1 MKQSYLKDKVKK
13 NFKLSKAVIP
23 NSFTAL
29 NALCGYISIVQ
40 SVNGNYESAFFFIV
54 FAGLFDL
61 FDGILARLVKTSSEF
76 GVQLDSLSDVISF
89 GVAPAFLIYHASLQE
104 FGWLGILLSGIFV
117 VFGAFRLA
125 RFNVQVSDYSVKTDF
140 KGLPI
145 PIAAL
150 TLSSFV
156 WNFHNGIVITSPFNI
171 FVIPLLVVLSLL
183 MVSTVKYNALPK
195 LSLQSLK
202 QKPVFIGFVIVSLVA
217 LIMSKGDYL
226 FYIFLVLVLFGIF
239 RAIFELFTKSQNN
252 DTAEEIN

>member
-1 MKQSYLKDKVKK
+1 MKK
-13 NFKLSKAVIP
+13 NFRLSKAIIP

-29 NALCGYISIVQ
+29 NALCGYISITL
-40 SVNGNYESAFFFIV
+40 SVNSQYEMAFFFIV

-89 GVAPAFLIYHASLQE
+89 GVAPAFLIYHTSLYE
-104 FGWLGILLSGIFV
+104 LGWLGILISGAYV

-156 WNFHNGIVITSPFNI
+156 WNFYSDGSIISPYDS
-171 FVIPLLVVLSLL
+171 FVIPLIIILSIL

-195 LSLQSLK
+195 ISIDSLK
-202 QKPVFIGFVIVSLVA
+202 RKPVFIGFIILSIIA
-217 LIMSKGDYL
+217 LIYSEGNFL
-226 FYIFLVLVLFGIF
+226 FYVFFVLVLFGIF
-239 RAIFELFTKSQNN
+239 RKVFELISNSSSDDSLT
-252 DTAEEIN
+252 EETN

>member
-1 MKQSYLKDKVKK
+1 MKK
-13 NFKLSKAVIP
+13 NFRLSKAIIP

-29 NALCGYISIVQ
+29 NALCGYISITL
-40 SVNGNYESAFFFIV
+40 SVNSQYEMAFFFIV

-89 GVAPAFLIYHASLQE
+89 GVAPAFLIYHTALTE
-104 FGWLGILLSGIFV
+104 FGWIGILLSGAYV

-156 WNFHNGIVITSPFNI
+156 WNFYSDGSIIPPFNS
-171 FVIPLLVVLSLL
+171 FVIPLIIILSIL

-195 LSLQSLK
+195 ISIDSLK
-202 QKPVFIGFVIVSLVA
+202 RKPVFIGFIILSIIA
-217 LIMSKGDYL
+217 LIYSEGNFL
-226 FYIFLVLVLFGIF
+226 FYVFFVLVLFGIF
-239 RAIFELFTKSQNN
+239 RKVFELISNSSN
-252 DTAEEIN
+252 DDSLTEETN

>member
-1 MKQSYLKDKVKK
+1 MKK
-13 NFKLSKAVIP
+13 NFRLSKAIIP

-29 NALCGYISIVQ
+29 NALCGYISITL
-40 SVNGNYESAFFFIV
+40 SVNQDYELAFFFII

-89 GVAPAFLIYHASLQE
+89 GVAPAFLIYHIHLYQY
-104 FGWLGILLSGIFV
+104 GWLGVVVSGAFV

-150 TLSSFV
+150 TLGSFV
-156 WNFHNGIVITSPFNI
+156 WNFYGVSGIIEPHSY
-171 FVIPLLVVLSLL
+171 FVIPLILVLSLL

-195 LSLQSLK
+195 LSFDSLK
-202 QKPVFIGFVIVSLVA
+202 NKPVFIGFVILSVAA
-217 LIMSKGDYL
+217 LIISKGDYL
-226 FYIFLVLVLFGIF
+226 FYVFFVLVLFGIF
-239 RAIFELFTKSQNN
+239 RKVIELISNSSN
-252 DTAEEIN
+252 DDSLTDEN

>member
-1 MKQSYLKDKVKK
+1 MMRRKK
-13 NFKLSKAVIP
+13 NIRLSKAIIP

-29 NALCGYISIVQ
+29 NALCGYISITQ
-40 SVNGNYESAFFFIV
+40 TLYGNYDWAFYFII

-89 GVAPAFLIYHASLQE
+89 GVAPAFLIFHTALQE
-104 FGWLGILLSGIFV
+104 LGWIGIIVSGIYL

-125 RFNVQVSDYSVKTDF
+125 RFNVQVTDYAEKTDF

-156 WNFHNGIVITSPFNI
+156 WNFYKNGEIAAPFDM
-171 FVIPLLVVLSLL
+171 FVIPLIVLLSFL

-195 LSLQSLK
+195 LSIDSLK
-202 QKPVFIGFVIVSLVA
+202 KKPVFLGFTLISVAA
-217 LIMSKGDYL
+217 LIYSRGDFL
-226 FYIFLVLVLFGIF
+226 FYVFFVLVLFGIF
-239 RAIFELFTKSQNN
+239 RSLLTNN
-252 DTAEEIN
+252 SDSSNGEEDLAEETN